1 MQDFP
6 LRKWPKHH
14 MLLAFFQWFTPAT
27 KTIHAR
33 ESCLNAS
40 APFLMEESKKKKEK
54 IDENNRQSK

>member
-40 APFLMEESKKKKEK
+40 APFLMEESKKKKRRK
-54 IDENNRQSK
+54 